1 MARKKNS
8 QSSSDYIREYVQ
20 RMSPFTPN
28 PRLDQLRVMENHY
41 IRTLTEWCSTRF
53 QWKNLPEEDEPL
65 GISQRHIEMEL
76 FYRGMMVFYFDKRYG
91 RYMCVRAV
99 PIAPHNSYGDP
110 TEFETISTVL
120 YESVRLSI
128 ENCVPIWASYT
139 REPELAIVQLFA
151 ARLAEI
157 DTSIRVVARNM
168 RVNTVIAAKDSQQ
181 LTFQNVI
188 RQVNSGVDVIYAKEG
203 IDLSAIQALNLGINP
218 SVLAGLRDEKN
229 QLWNECMTVLGI
241 ENANMD
247 KKERLVTD
255 EVNSNNGQIMVARNA
270 AMKVRKEAVSKI
282 NNMFDLDVEIDWAPN
297 EIQPTIVDNDSDVDD
312 EKEENNG

>member
-139 REPELAIVQLFA
+139 REPELAIVHLFA

-157 DTSIRVVARNM
+157 RKH
-168 RVNTVIAAKDSQQ
+168 TVH
-181 LTFQNVI
+181 
-188 RQVNSGVDVIYAKEG
+188 
-203 IDLSAIQALNLGINP
+203 
-218 SVLAGLRDEKN
+218 VLAGRRQSEWFL
-229 QLWNECMTVLGI
+229 LG
-241 ENANMD
+241 
-247 KKERLVTD
+247 KL
-255 EVNSNNGQIMVARNA
+255 
-270 AMKVRKEAVSKI
+270 
-282 NNMFDLDVEIDWAPN
+282 F
-297 EIQPTIVDNDSDVDD
+297 
-312 EKEENNG
+312 